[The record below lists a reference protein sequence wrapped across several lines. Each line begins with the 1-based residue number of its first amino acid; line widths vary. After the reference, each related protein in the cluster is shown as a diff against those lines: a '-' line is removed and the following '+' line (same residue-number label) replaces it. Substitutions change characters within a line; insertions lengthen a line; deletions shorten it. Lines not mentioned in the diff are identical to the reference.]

1 MKYENGAEE
10 SADEGAVRRRHERA
24 MELAAMF
31 KEVMKGNMA
40 TANRIVAKFSLQEG
54 VSPIKSKGY
63 FALLKQSGLITISK
77 GEKRWKYHPE
87 YEWENFRVEL

>member
-31 KEVMKGNMA
+31 KELGKGNMA
-40 TANRIVAKFSLQEG
+40 AANRILAKFSLQEG
-54 VSPIKSKGY
+54 VSVIKTKGY
-63 FALLKQSGLITISK
+63 FTLLKQSGLVKISK
-77 GEKRWKYHPE
+77 GEKRWTYHQE
-87 YEWENFRVEL
+87 FEWENFKVEL